1 MIIRWI
7 IFLILAKSEVKNEER
22 KVLQMILVF
31 L

>member
-22 KVLQMILVF
+22 KVF
-31 L
+31 LLL